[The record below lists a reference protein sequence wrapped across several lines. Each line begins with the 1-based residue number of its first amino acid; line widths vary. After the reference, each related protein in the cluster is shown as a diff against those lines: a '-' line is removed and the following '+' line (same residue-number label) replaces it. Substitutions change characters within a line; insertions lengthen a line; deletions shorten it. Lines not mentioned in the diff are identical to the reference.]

1 MSVCVEKHISPHQV
15 PGNLI
20 RMLRRHAEEKPDQTA
35 FVHLLD
41 GQSNQAVL
49 KYAHLDQ
56 RARAIAAH
64 LQNMGFA
71 GQRVLLVY
79 PPGLDFITA
88 FFGCL
93 YANCVAVPTYPPHR
107 HRMPNLLHAIA
118 ADAEANIAL
127 STSCAAAQFQSMI
140 GRKSG
145 QAAAFSQIRWLAT
158 DEIPD
163 ALAERWS
170 EPAIASDMLAML
182 QYTSGST
189 SQPKGV
195 MLSHANLMDNTH
207 TIHHA
212 FGVRPGDSGVFWL
225 PTYHDMG
232 LVGGVLV
239 PVFAGATNVL
249 ISPVDFLQKP
259 IAWLA
264 AISKYRATISGGPN
278 FAYDLCVRNITD
290 EQRATLDLSSWAL
303 AFVGAEPIQPATL
316 ERFAAAFAPCGFKPS
331 AFYPCYG
338 LAEATLIVTG
348 ARRGSGATVQ
358 AFHDTALTENHVEPV
373 PDGNGQARRL
383 VACGSPVDT
392 MRVVIVNPKTHTE
405 AAPDCVG
412 EIWVAG
418 ASVGQGYWHN
428 LRLTSRSFNAH
439 LSDTGEGPFLRTGD
453 LGFMSDGQL
462 YITGRREGLIIV
474 RGLNRY
480 PQDIEATARM
490 SHPLL
495 GVGYGAAFAVD
506 DHGSQ
511 RLILVQEVKHNGK
524 MDLNL
529 VLDAVRMAVLDEH
542 DLALDTIVLVR
553 SGTIPKTSSGKVQR
567 RACRGAF
574 LSGEIK
580 TLAKYSRGLMVEN
593 ADPGDTISPGIK
605 DTDSSILHS
614 APHPSQSSAFAVV
627 CQHARA
633 LPGVA
638 LPDLTPNTPIIALGL
653 DSLQRLE
660 LVAAIEK
667 TFGGYMPDAAYCQ
680 AQTLGE
686 LAQAVQKHLI
696 DGPKSDV
703 IAGQILPERFDLA
716 QFPEYAQLKRHE
728 RMLLAVT
735 GDNPYFRVDQG
746 GAGSAACI
754 DGRQLINFC
763 VYDYVGMSHDPEV
776 AAAAKSAIDRYGTGA
791 GASRLISGEK
801 QVHRDLEQALAAFLN
816 VPAAI
821 VFVSG
826 HATNVTTIGHLLG
839 PDDLIL
845 HDTLAHNSIIQGAEL
860 SGATRRAFAHNDW
873 KAMDAVLSEGR
884 HRYRRVLIAIE
895 GVYSMDGDFPEL
907 PRFVELKKKHK
918 TLMLVDEAHSL
929 GTMGP
934 TGRGIGEYW
943 GVARSDVD
951 LWMGT
956 LSKSLASCGGY
967 IAGSAELVEYLKYTA
982 PGFVYSVGISP
993 PNAAAALASL
1003 MVLQRQPQRVDLLHE
1018 LSALFLKLAVERGLD
1033 TGLAAG
1039 TPVIPVIVGS
1049 SAKSLRLSNALFQR
1063 GINVQPILHPV
1074 VPEQS
1079 ARLRFFITTNHTR
1092 AQIHT
1097 TVSAIADELKA
1108 LDQHSGLM
1116 GD

>member
-1 MSVCVEKHISPHQV
+1 MSVYVGAHISPHQV

-20 RMLRRHAEEKPDQTA
+20 RALRRHAEEKPDKTA
-35 FVHLLD
+35 FIHLLD

-49 KYAHLDQ
+49 TYAQLEQ

-79 PPGLDFITA
+79 PPGIDFITA

-93 YANCVAVPTYPPHR
+93 YAGCVAVPTYPPHR
-107 HRMPNLLHAIA
+107 HRMLNRFHAIA
-118 ADAEANIAL
+118 ADAEASIAL
-127 STSCAAAQFQSMI
+127 STSYASAQFQSMI
-140 GRKSG
+140 EHESG
-145 QAAAFSQIRWLAT
+145 AATFSPIGWLAT

-163 ALAERWS
+163 ALAEQWS
-170 EPAIASDMLAML
+170 EPAVASDTLAML

-195 MLSHANLMDNTH
+195 MLSHTNLIDNIH
-207 TIHHA
+207 TIQHA
-212 FGVRPGDSGVFWL
+212 FEIQQEDSSVFWL
-225 PTYHDMG
+225 PMYHDMG
-232 LVGGVLV
+232 LVGGILV
-239 PVFAGATNVL
+239 PAFFGVANVL
-249 ISPVDFLQKP
+249 ISPADFLHKP
-259 IAWLA
+259 ITWLA

-278 FAYDLCVRNITD
+278 FAYDLCVRSITD

-303 AFVGAEPIQPATL
+303 AFTGAEPIQPKTL

-331 AFYPCYG
+331 ALYPCYG
-338 LAEATLIVTG
+338 LAEATLIVSG
-348 ARRGSGATVQ
+348 ARRGSGMTVQ
-358 AFHDTALTENHVEPV
+358 TFNDTALTKNHVEPV

-392 MRVVIVNPKTHTE
+392 MRVVIVNSKTHIE
-405 AAPDCVG
+405 ADPGCVG
-412 EIWVAG
+412 EVWVAG

-428 LRLTSRSFNAH
+428 PRLTSRSFNAH

-462 YITGRREGLIIV
+462 YITGRREDLIIV

-480 PQDIEATARM
+480 PQDIEATARA

-495 GVGYGAAFAVD
+495 EVGYGAAFAVD

-511 RLILVQEVKHNGK
+511 RLIMVQEVKNNVK
-524 MDLNL
+524 MDLKP

-542 DLALDTIVLVR
+542 DLALDAIVLVR
-553 SGTIPKTSSGKVQR
+553 SGTIPKTSSGKIQR

-574 LSGEIK
+574 LSGELK
-580 TLAKYSRGLMVEN
+580 PLAEYSGPMVEN

-605 DTDSSILHS
+605 DPDSSI
-614 APHPSQSSAFAVV
+614 PHPVPNSSQSSVFTVV
-627 CQHARA
+627 CRHARA
-633 LPGVA
+633 LTGAA
-638 LPDLTPNTPIIALGL
+638 LPDLTPNTPIIALYL

-660 LVAAIEK
+660 LVAAMEK
-667 TFGGYMPDAAYCQ
+667 TFGGSLPDAAYNQ

-686 LAQAVQKHLI
+686 LAQAVRKHLI
-696 DGPKSDV
+696 DNPKSDV
-703 IAGQILPERFDLA
+703 PADRILPENYDFA
-716 QFPEYAQLKRHE
+716 QFPEYAQLKRQKQ
-728 RMLLAVT
+728 MLLAVT
-735 GDNPYFRVDQG
+735 GDNPYFRIDQG
-746 GAGSAACI
+746 GAGSTACV

-763 VYDYVGMSHDPEV
+763 VYDYIGMSHDPEV

-839 PDDLIL
+839 PDDLII

-873 KAMDAVLSEGR
+873 MAMDAVLSEDR
-884 HRYRRVLIAIE
+884 RRYRRVLIAIE
-895 GVYSMDGDFPEL
+895 GVYSMDGDFPDL
-907 PRFVELKKKHK
+907 PCFVELKKKHK
-918 TLMLVDEAHSL
+918 TLLLVDEAHSL

-934 TGRGIGEYW
+934 TGRGIGEHW

-967 IAGSAELVEYLKYTA
+967 IAGSAKLIEYLKYTA

-1003 MVLQRQPQRVDLLHE
+1003 IVLQRQLQRVDLLRE
-1018 LSALFLKLAVERGLD
+1018 LSALFLKLAKERGLD

-1049 SAKSLRLSNALFQR
+1049 SAKSLRLSNALFHR
-1063 GINVQPILHPV
+1063 GINVQPILYPV
-1074 VPEQS
+1074 VPEHS

-1092 AQIHT
+1092 EQIHT
-1097 TVSAIADELKA
+1097 TVSAVADELKA

-1116 GD
+1116 GRD

>member
-1 MSVCVEKHISPHQV
+1 MSVYIEAPISPHQV
-15 PGNLI
+15 PGNLVG
-20 RMLRRHAEEKPDQTA
+20 MLRRHAVERPDEPA
-35 FVHLLD
+35 FIHLLGD
-41 GQSNQAVL
+41 QSNQAVL
-49 KYAHLDQ
+49 TYAQFDR

-71 GQRVLLVY
+71 GRQVLLVY

-93 YANCVAVPTYPPHR
+93 YAHCVAVPTYPPHR
-107 HRMPNLLHAIA
+107 HRLNYFHAIA
-118 ADAEANIAL
+118 ADAEAGIAL
-127 STSCAAAQFQSMI
+127 STSSSAAQFQSTI
-140 GRKSG
+140 GYKKNQS
-145 QAAAFSQIRWLAT
+145 AAFPRIQWLAT

-163 ALAERWS
+163 ALAQYWS
-170 EPAIASDMLAML
+170 EPAVASDTLAML

-195 MLSHANLMDNTH
+195 MLSHANLIDNTH
-207 TIHHA
+207 AILHA
-212 FGVRPGDSGVFWL
+212 FRAQPEDRSLSWL

-239 PVFAGATNVL
+239 PVFAGATHIL
-249 ISPVDFLQKP
+249 ISPTDFLQKP
-259 IAWLA
+259 LTWLA
-264 AISKYRATISGGPN
+264 AISKYRITVSGGPN
-278 FAYDLCVRNITD
+278 FAYDFCVRTITD
-290 EQRATLDLSSWAL
+290 QQRATLDLSSWSL
-303 AFVGAEPIQPATL
+303 AFIGAEPIEPATL
-316 ERFAAAFAPCGFKPS
+316 ERFAAAFAPCGFKSS

-338 LAEATLIVTG
+338 LAEATLMVSG
-348 ARRGSGATVQ
+348 SQRGSGATVQ
-358 AFHDTALTENHVEPV
+358 AFNDTALTENHVEPV
-373 PDGNGQARRL
+373 ADDYSQARRL
-383 VACGSPVDT
+383 VACGPPVNT
-392 MRVVIVNPKTHTE
+392 TRVVIVNSKTQTK
-405 AAPDCVG
+405 AAVGCVG
-412 EIWVAG
+412 EIWVAA

-428 LRLTSRSFNAH
+428 PRLTSRSFNAH

-453 LGFMSDGQL
+453 LGFINDTQL
-462 YITGRREGLIIV
+462 YITGRSEDLIII

-480 PQDIEATARM
+480 PQDIEFTARR

-495 GVGYGAAFAVD
+495 EVGYGAAFAVD
-506 DHGSQ
+506 GHGSQ
-511 RLILVQEVKHNGK
+511 QLILVQEARHDGK
-524 MDLNL
+524 MDFKP
-529 VLDAVRMAVLDEH
+529 VLDAIRMAVLDEH

-574 LSGEIK
+574 LDGKLKI
-580 TLAKYSRGLMVEN
+580 LAEYNGLIVEN
-593 ADPGDTISPGIK
+593 ADPGQTIRPGIK
-605 DTDSSILHS
+605 HTD
-614 APHPSQSSAFAVV
+614 ASQLSAFAAV

-633 LPGVA
+633 LAGAV
-638 LPDLTPNTPIIALGL
+638 LPNLTPDTPITVLGL
-653 DSLQRLE
+653 DSLQRIG
-660 LVAAIEK
+660 LVATIEK

-680 AQTLGE
+680 AQTLGD

-696 DGPKSDV
+696 DGPKSNV
-703 IAGQILPERFDLA
+703 PAGQIPSDHYDFA
-716 QFPEYAQLKRHE
+716 QFPEYAQLKRQE
-728 RMLLAVT
+728 QMLLAVT

-746 GAGSAACI
+746 GAASASCI

-763 VYDYVGMSHDPEV
+763 VYDYIGMSHDPQV
-776 AAAAKSAIDRYGTGA
+776 ADAAKSAIDRYGTGA

-839 PDDLIL
+839 SDDLIL

-873 KAMDAVLSEGR
+873 RAMDAVLSECRG
-884 HRYRRVLIAIE
+884 RYRRVLIAIE

-907 PRFVELKKKHK
+907 GRFVELKKKHK
-918 TLMLVDEAHSL
+918 TLLLVDEAHSL

-943 GVARSDVD
+943 SVARADVD

-967 IAGSAELVEYLKYTA
+967 IAGSAEIVEYLKYTA

-1003 MVLQRQPQRVDLLHE
+1003 KVLQSQPQRVDLLHE
-1018 LSALFLKLAVERGLD
+1018 LSALFLKLAKDRDLD
-1033 TGLAAG
+1033 TGLSAG

-1063 GINVQPILHPV
+1063 GINVQPILYPV
-1074 VPEQS
+1074 VPEHS

-1092 AQIHT
+1092 QQIHT
-1097 TVSAIADELKA
+1097 TVDAVADELKA
-1108 LDQHSGLM
+1108 LD
-1116 GD
+1116 